1 MQVYSLPMVNAE
13 FETKQGDTFT
23 VIGRGTQG
31 IIIEYSDGRVELIS
45 PSQWANMHQSAIAPA
60 LH

>member
-1 MQVYSLPMVNAE
+1 MQVYNLPMVNAE
-13 FETKQGDTFT
+13 FKTPRGDTFT

-31 IIIEYSDGRVELIS
+31 IIIEYEDGRVELLS
-45 PSQWANMHQSAIAPA
+45 PLEWATMNQPPLAAV